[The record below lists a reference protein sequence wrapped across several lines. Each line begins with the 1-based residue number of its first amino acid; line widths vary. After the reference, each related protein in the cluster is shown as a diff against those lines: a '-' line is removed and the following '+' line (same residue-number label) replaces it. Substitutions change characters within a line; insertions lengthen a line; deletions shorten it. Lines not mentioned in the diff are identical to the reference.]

1 MSSNI
6 ADEGRSLV
14 EKLEKIIQNCR
25 HGGPSAEEQVRKKEE
40 YESFLTIIT
49 HHLLQLF
56 TGNYLVSTLLCI
68 FAVNYSLGC
77 YDFYE

>member
-40 YESFLTIIT
+40 YESFPHYHHSSPATTIYRE
-49 HHLLQLF
+49 LF
-56 TGNYLVSTLLCI
+56 GFDIVVHICS
-68 FAVNYSLGC
+68 
-77 YDFYE
+77 

>member
-49 HHLLQLF
+49 HLLQLF

-68 FAVNYSLGC
+68 FGVNYSLGC